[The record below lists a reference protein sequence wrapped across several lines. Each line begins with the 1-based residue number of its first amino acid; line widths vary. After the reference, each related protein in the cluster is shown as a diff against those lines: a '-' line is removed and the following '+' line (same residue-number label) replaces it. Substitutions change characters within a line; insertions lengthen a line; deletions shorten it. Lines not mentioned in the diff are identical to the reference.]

1 MTGIDVNRTLVLYA
15 DEAGGRKGERLTIMR
30 IVVVWEPYPDT
41 QFDEDGYQDLRQVIR
56 RDDFRLIDDDDFD
69 KLIGKCIKDVRRSRR
84 DEIVFEL
91 EEGKENE
98 DGSP

>member
-1 MTGIDVNRTLVLYA
+1 
-15 DEAGGRKGERLTIMR
+15 MR
-30 IVVVWEPYPDT
+30 ILVVWEPYPDT
-41 QFDEDGYQDLRQVIR
+41 QLDEDGYQDLRQVIR

-69 KLIGKCIKDVRRSRR
+69 KLIGRRIKDVRRSRR

-98 DGSP
+98 DGADK